1 MSLFPFQLRLLT
13 PPLLV
18 LYEFSILPLIGFLF
32 QEKREEKKHKKDKD
46 SVKREGKKEK
56 ERSKEKHSN
65 KKDRKEKHRDKE
77 RGCEKEKYRTLDEK
91 SIAGQ
96 PKCYIGEKL
105 VHNLQN
111 VEIKDSKYV
120 QELARRIRDEE
131 KATESQAVQKITVAG
146 QRKSGFPDR
155 VVESNIAFQPEEK
168 EKTEDEKENGRKANG
183 QRNYVDTRSLENG
196 IGGKCYVMDDKRNE
210 GIVKPMEKD
219 AEKPK
224 KRKEKNKH
232 RESDGK
238 GDKPQDKDQE
248 NKSKSK
254 DKDRAKEKKEE
265 KVKEINEHSKQQPKL
280 NKSGK
285 ESLNTCN
292 AKQLEFSGMNGNSSF
307 SEGNFGK
314 RKELDKNGL
323 TLDNGIRPHKLPRPV
338 CFSHTVMENGR
349 KLEACQTASRVTCG
363 KQVIAN
369 NFLLDIKEHRA
380 NGLVGLQRPNA
391 LSTMTSSTLTVY
403 ENGEASAKPPFVGRQ
418 TLNAC
423 STRPTSPRVQVYDN
437 GEASTKP
444 PHLDSKYLIQILSV
458 PKMEEWSDID
468 GQEWLFSSTC
478 VQSKKPE
485 AGSPQVERTRHVWAE
500 ALQIESAD
508 VYALP
513 YVIPF

>member
-1 MSLFPFQLRLLT
+1 M
-13 PPLLV
+13 
-18 LYEFSILPLIGFLF
+18 F
-32 QEKREEKKHKKDKD
+32 QEKRKEKKHKKDKN
-46 SVKREGKKEK
+46 SGKREGKKEK

-65 KKDRKEKHRDKE
+65 KKDRKEKHRDKV

-91 SIAGQ
+91 SIAGQQ

-120 QELARRIRDEE
+120 QELL
-131 KATESQAVQKITVAG
+131 SQAVQKITVAG
-146 QRKSGFPDR
+146 KRKSGFPDR
-155 VVESNIAFQPEEK
+155 VVESNIALQPEEK
-168 EKTEDEKENGRKANG
+168 EKTKDEKENGRKANG

-196 IGGKCYVMDDKRNE
+196 IGGKCHLMDDKRNE

-254 DKDRAKEKKEE
+254 DKDRAKEKKKEE

-280 NKSGK
+280 NKTGK
-285 ESLNTCN
+285 EALNTCN

-323 TLDNGIRPHKLPRPV
+323 TLGES
-338 CFSHTVMENGR
+338 CFISYIDHTAG
-349 KLEACQTASRVTCG
+349 
-363 KQVIAN
+363 
-369 NFLLDIKEHRA
+369 LL
-380 NGLVGLQRPNA
+380 
-391 LSTMTSSTLTVY
+391 
-403 ENGEASAKPPFVGRQ
+403 F
-418 TLNAC
+418 
-423 STRPTSPRVQVYDN
+423 
-437 GEASTKP
+437 
-444 PHLDSKYLIQILSV
+444 
-458 PKMEEWSDID
+458 
-468 GQEWLFSSTC
+468 
-478 VQSKKPE
+478 
-485 AGSPQVERTRHVWAE
+485 
-500 ALQIESAD
+500 
-508 VYALP
+508 
-513 YVIPF
+513 